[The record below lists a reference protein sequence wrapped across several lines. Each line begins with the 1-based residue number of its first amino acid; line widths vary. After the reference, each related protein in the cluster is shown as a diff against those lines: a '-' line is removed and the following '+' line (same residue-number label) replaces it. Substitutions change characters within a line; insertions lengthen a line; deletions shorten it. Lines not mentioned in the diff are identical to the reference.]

1 MARRREG
8 TVKLSRQMWRF
19 LVTGGVNTV
28 IGYLIYAFGVVALE
42 LSYFWAVILSYVIG
56 VSFSFVTFR
65 AFVFTAGER
74 SFRSYPRFILTY
86 VFLLGVN
93 IAALYGLVD
102 MAGLNKLLAQALVIP
117 VCAALSFVINRF
129 FVFRLR

>member
-1 MARRREG
+1 M
-8 TVKLSRQMWRF
+8 KLSRQIWLF

-28 IGYLIYAFGVVALE
+28 VGYLIYAFGVVALN
-42 LSYFWAVILSYVIG
+42 LSYFWAVVLSYVVG
-56 VSFSFVTFR
+56 VSFSFATFR

-93 IAALYGLVD
+93 ILALHVLVD
-102 MAGLNKLLAQALVIP
+102 LAGVGKLLAQALAIP
-117 VCAALSFVINRF
+117 VCAALSFLINRF
-129 FVFRLR
+129 FVFKARNPAG